1 MRVPH
6 EARVLVADGAKM
18 LFFRNEGD
26 SDYPDL
32 KIITGT
38 EQADDKDRE
47 IKSGPAGRDAG
58 PNGRASAMGEADF
71 HDQAEQRFLADAAD
85 LINRGAIA
93 GDYEQLIV
101 VAPPRALGE
110 LRKHYH
116 AAVESRL
123 IEEVAKDLTNYPVDQ
138 IEQILVGIGSD

>member
-26 SDYPDL
+26 GQYPDL
-32 KIITGT
+32 KVLEAS
-38 EQADDKDRE
+38 EQADPQDQE
-47 IKSGPAGRDAG
+47 IKSGPAGRSNG
-58 PNGRASAMGEADF
+58 PDGRGSAMGEADF
-71 HDQAEQRFLADAAD
+71 HDQSEQRFLADAAD
-85 LINRGAIA
+85 MLNRGALA
-93 GDYEQLIV
+93 GDYEKLII

-116 AAVESRL
+116 SEVESRL
-123 IEEVAKDLTNYPVDQ
+123 IQEVPKDLTGYPVDQ
-138 IEQILVGIGSD
+138 IEQILVGIGED